1 MKLNAKYELTDSP
14 RRLRLKATQKF
25 GTGPTSVWTCG
36 QNAYCELGHH
46 DTDGRK
52 VPVRVSDLARQD
64 AIAVAAGN
72 EHTIVLTAQGN
83 LLSVGYNDSGQ
94 CGQGNTGR
102 VERFT
107 QIDEL
112 SGRGV
117 RLVVAFNGCEHTMVT
132 TADGKLF
139 TFGKNDRGQVGLGV
153 GAGALYT
160 VWNMHIMHSTVSTSR
175 PSPGD

>member
-1 MKLNAKYELTDSP
+1 M
-14 RRLRLKATQKF
+14 RLK
-25 GTGPTSVWTCG
+25 GTRTGQGPTSVWTCG

-52 VPVRVSDLARQD
+52 FPVRVSDLAGQD
-64 AIAVAAGN
+64 AVAVAAGN

-102 VERFT
+102 VERFS

-112 SGRGV
+112 SGRGI
-117 RLVVAFNGCEHTMVT
+117 RLVAAFNGCEHTMVST
-132 TADGKLF
+132 DDGKLF
-139 TFGKNDRGQVGLGV
+139 TFGKNDRGQVCRRKHV
-153 GAGALYT
+153 QIIYT
-160 VWNMHIMHSTVSTSR
+160 
-175 PSPGD
+175 